1 MADSLTLWILKP
13 RTRCWGFFLGLRGH
27 GEGGQKR
34 YQFEIIPWPFF
45 LSLWPLLFFFLF
57 SISFFPEIRWRRSL
71 AWQTEVTTQG
81 GCKRNTLKRAAQ
93 AQSEVPKEENNPV
106 TILDQNAT
114 FPQIWGQLVLQV
126 LLKLLNKNQIQS
138 WWKSPPKNAVT
149 VPCHRQPINGHSPH
163 TWQRISPQTL
173 MNKH

>member
-1 MADSLTLWILKP
+1 MEKVGRKGANLRSFPDHSFCL
-13 RTRCWGFFLGLRGH
+13 CGL
-27 GEGGQKR
+27 
-34 YQFEIIPWPFF
+34 
-45 LSLWPLLFFFLF
+45 SSFFFLF

-93 AQSEVPKEENNPV
+93 AQSEVQKEENNPV

-138 WWKSPPKNAVT
+138 
-149 VPCHRQPINGHSPH
+149 
-163 TWQRISPQTL
+163 
-173 MNKH
+173 